1 MYTHLKERESR
12 TLSYQEDDD
21 DGHYDRAYSRQ
32 FNAQRLRLDQP
43 DIVLPN
49 MNSSQAAPEE
59 EIVNRNENPYYGLQ
73 DNTETSA
80 GNFRS
85 SQAAPEE
92 EIVHRNENPY
102 YGSQD
107 NTETSAGNF
116 DMVQRTE
123 NPYYGQFT
131 T

>member
-1 MYTHLKERESR
+1 MRGNLIFCKYYTNLGARKSR
-12 TLSYQEDDD
+12 SLSYEEDDD
-21 DGHYDRAYSRQ
+21 MGHYDRAYSRQ

-49 MNSSQAAPEE
+49 MSSGQAPSEK
-59 EIVNRNENPYYGLQ
+59 EIVN
-73 DNTETSA
+73 
-80 GNFRS
+80 
-85 SQAAPEE
+85 
-92 EIVHRNENPY
+92 RNENPY

-107 NTETSAGNF
+107 NTETSASNF

-123 NPYYGQFT
+123 NPYYGNFT